1 MEKFT
6 GNKIIV
12 LGCSGSGKST
22 FSRKLA
28 ARTGLPLIHLDNIWW
43 RPDQTHITRE
53 EFDQKLNEILHDD
66 FWIIDGN
73 YSRTYEERIRAC
85 DAIIFLDYSEE
96 VCMDGITRRVGQNRP
111 DIPWTE
117 QHLNPELVK
126 FVHAFHETG
135 RSPLLA
141 LIEKY
146 SDKKALIF
154 KTREEAGKW
163 LSQTFLA
170 CHPTTEEEKY
180 RINAWNYTGDYAIY
194 NNPPYEE
201 QKKRGFGFA
210 NPQNNFYSFYDGTS
224 LVGFVNLSE
233 EENEVFF
240 GIGVNP
246 DCCNHGYG
254 QQMTRI
260 ACELSQTLF
269 PGKPLYLEVRTW
281 NTRAV
286 RCYEKAGFCITGEP
300 ILQKTSLGEGLFYRM
315 SRGE

>member
-1 MEKFT
+1 MKKFIS
-6 GNKIIV
+6 NKVIV
-12 LGCSGSGKST
+12 LGNAGAGKST

-28 ARTGLPLIHLDNIWW
+28 ARTTLPLIHLDNIWW
-43 RPDQTHITRE
+43 LPNRTHITRE
-53 EFDQKLNEILHDD
+53 EFDQKLAEILRGDS
-66 FWIIDGN
+66 WIIDGD

-85 DAIIFLDYSEE
+85 DTIIFLDYSEE
-96 VCMDGITRRVGQNRP
+96 DCMDGITHRVGQNRP

-117 QHLNPELVK
+117 QHLDPVLVK
-126 FVHAFHETG
+126 SVHDFYEIT
-135 RSPLLA
+135 RPQLLA
-141 LIEKY
+141 LMEKY
-146 SDKKALIF
+146 PNKKVLIF
-154 KTREEAGKW
+154 KTRTEANNW
-163 LSQTFLA
+163 LAQTFLT

-180 RINAWNYTGDYAIY
+180 LITAWNYTGDYAIY
-194 NNPPYEE
+194 NNSPYEE

-246 DCCNHGYG
+246 DYCSHGYG

-260 ACELSQTLF
+260 ACKLSQTLF

-286 RCYEKAGFCITGEP
+286 RCYEKAGFHITGEP
-300 ILQKTSLGEGLFYRM
+300 ISQKTSIGEGLFYRM
-315 SRGE
+315 TREE

>member
-73 YSRTYEERIRAC
+73 YSRTYEERIRAS

-135 RSPLLA
+135 RSQLLA

-154 KTREEAGKW
+154 KTREEAGEW
-163 LSQTFLA
+163 VSQTFLA

-201 QKKRGFGFA
+201 QKKRGFGYA
-210 NPQNNFYSFYDGTS
+210 NPQNNFYS
-224 LVGFVNLSE
+224 
-233 EENEVFF
+233 
-240 GIGVNP
+240 
-246 DCCNHGYG
+246 
-254 QQMTRI
+254 
-260 ACELSQTLF
+260 
-269 PGKPLYLEVRTW
+269 
-281 NTRAV
+281 
-286 RCYEKAGFCITGEP
+286 
-300 ILQKTSLGEGLFYRM
+300 
-315 SRGE
+315 

>member
-85 DAIIFLDYSEE
+85 DTIIFLDYSKD
-96 VCMDGITRRVGQNRP
+96 VCMDGITRRVGQYRP

-117 QHLNPELVK
+117 QQLDPELMKLVQG
-126 FVHAFHETG
+126 FYETT
-135 RSPLLA
+135 RPQLLA
-141 LIEKY
+141 LMEKY

-180 RINAWNYTGDYAIY
+180 RINAWNYTGDYVIY

-201 QKKRGFGFA
+201 QKKRGFGF
-210 NPQNNFYSFYDGTS
+210 
-224 LVGFVNLSE
+224 VNLSE

-240 GIGVNP
+240 GIGINP